1 MAKGQG
7 QKKTA
12 AWLEL
17 PYEVV
22 CGLPRITLIGMEQML
37 VENHR
42 GIIEHTGY
50 RVRINTSIGVI
61 RVEGAGLNVER
72 IGGDDIRITGAVHE
86 LYMPGQQER
95 GTSG

>member
-22 CGLPRITLIGMEQML
+22 CGLPRITLVGAEQML
-37 VENHR
+37 IENHR
-42 GIIEHTGY
+42 GIIEHTGF
-50 RVRINTSIGVI
+50 RVRVNTGIGVI
-61 RVEGAGLNVER
+61 RVEGASLTVER
-72 IGGDDIRITGAVHE
+72 INGDDIRIQGTLHE
-86 LYMPGQQER
+86 LYLPGAREGESR
-95 GTSG
+95 